1 MARIAFFQI
10 EPLPFKTEREF
21 VMALE
26 DLIGLFIAL
35 GLFSLAATIA
45 FSAEMILGGGK
56 AFVKQGK
63 RMMNPSSPRFYVK
76 EAKRSV
82 DGGVLFKV
90 DMAPGAGHHN
100 GAGNSSYPKEEGMT
114 T

>member
-1 MARIAFFQI
+1 
-10 EPLPFKTEREF
+10 
-21 VMALE
+21 MALE

-56 AFVKQGK
+56 AMVNKGRKFVVGA
-63 RMMNPSSPRFYVK
+63 SSPHFYVK

-90 DMAPGAGHHN
+90 DMAPGAGHYN
-100 GAGNSSYPKEEGMT
+100 GAGNSSNPKEEET
-114 T
+114 TT